1 MTDCCRRPAEALRA
15 RKTLRSSQTLYQRA
29 VRALA
34 GRESLCAAQPEAAP
48 R

>member
-1 MTDCCRRPAEALRA
+1 VTDRRNPAEALGA
-15 RKTLRSSQTLYQRA
+15 RETLRSSQTLSQRA

-34 GRESLCAAQPEAAP
+34 GRASLWAAQPEAAP